1 MNTNEFKGWL
11 KGIFASFLLWIGL
24 TLIVYGAYLFGDDR
38 NGTISLL
45 IGIVASVVGS
55 YFKYVSKQTV
65 KTVKK

>member
-1 MNTNEFKGWL
+1 MPLNKIINEL
-11 KGIFASFLLWIGL
+11 P
-24 TLIVYGAYLFGDDR
+24 YLFGDNR

-55 YFKYVSKQTV
+55 YFKYVSKQTI

>member
-1 MNTNEFKGWL
+1 MFFGWL
-11 KGIFASFLLWIGL
+11 KGIFASFLRWLGL
-24 TLIVYGAYLFGDDR
+24 TLIVYGLYLIGDDR

-65 KTVKK
+65 KSVKK

>member
-1 MNTNEFKGWL
+1 MFFGWL
-11 KGIFASFLLWIGL
+11 KGIFASFLLWLGL
-24 TLIVYGAYLFGDDR
+24 TLIVYGLYLIGDDR

-65 KTVKK
+65 KSVKK